1 MNIDFSDFLPLL
13 EKYGLAVIGLW
24 FIINYIKSLGDK
36 VDELAQTSHKVYGLL
51 IAMSDKNKRPDGEV

>member
-1 MNIDFSDFLPLL
+1 MNIDFSDILPLL

-36 VDELAQTSHKVYGLL
+36 IDSLTQKSHEVYGLL
-51 IAMSDKNKRPDGEV
+51 IAMSDKNKRPDGEG